1 MHLCCSVSFMRCQPR
16 QQQACVGIFHDMQTF
31 LAPVKGAVLD
41 MHHPSL
47 IFSSFAILPSSYHR
61 LPPVPLT
68 KAQLLPCPSVVP
80 DWRPLVF
87 STAKNSIAPRNQRN
101 FIRHSPLFR
110 DQAVLECA
118 VNASLRSGISKI
130 YFVTA
135 PADRSGISKIS
146 FVTAPAAASAGPQ
159 QAREI
164 MNSLTQHGGHAV
176 GRDRLLGMWQ
186 AQ

>member
-1 MHLCCSVSFMRCQPR
+1 MQLLQVTP
-16 QQQACVGIFHDMQTF
+16 FHDMQTF

-118 VNASLRSGISKI
+118 VNASLRSGISKFHLSLPQLI
-130 YFVTA
+130 DQESLKFHSSRPQLRPQ
-135 PADRSGISKIS
+135 PALSRPGK
-146 FVTAPAAASAGPQ
+146 
-159 QAREI
+159 
-164 MNSLTQHGGHAV
+164 
-176 GRDRLLGMWQ
+176 
-186 AQ
+186 